1 MRRATIIVAAVVLSM
16 SIALPVFA
24 GQPIPEFLDTFAA
37 QSYGGNDGSMDFNG
51 PWIELGETN
60 GPASGFVW
68 VWDHEYCGGGYC
80 LTMGGTHNGAE
91 NHGAYRAIDLTGAS
105 FVKLSFHDGV
115 RLLDD
120 ESDGEAV
127 VQISSDGGDT
137 WKTLDTVDLD
147 REDGQVS
154 FHKKYTITNFASR
167 DTVIRFMI
175 TEAEDLNAYWVID
188 NVAVEATFDTPP
200 TSTTTTSTTEP
211 TVSTTTTS
219 TTEPTVS
226 TTTTSTT
233 EPTVSTTTTSTTKPA
248 ETTTT
253 THPREKEKKNPI
265 GIKAPDE
272 TTTTT
277 SRPETSTTTSRVMTT
292 TTEAPAQPGD
302 TVPPADR
309 EAMMSKTAL
318 AVPAAS
324 GTNAMPASMSGDSI
338 SQGHH
343 VEPVEAFAAAFLTE
357 SGNYGGN
364 LLPSVLLGI
373 VIAVVSLIGLG
384 SRRES

>member
-1 MRRATIIVAAVVLSM
+1 MKRSSTILATVVVSLSF
-16 SIALPVFA
+16 ALPALA
-24 GQPIPEFLDTFAA
+24 GQPIPEFLDTFAE

-80 LTMGGTHNGAE
+80 LKMGGTDDGAE

-105 FVKLSFHDGV
+105 SVKLSFDDGV
-115 RLLDD
+115 QRLDD

-127 VQISSDGGDT
+127 VQISTDGGDT
-137 WKTLDTVDLD
+137 WKTLDTINLD
-147 REDGQVS
+147 REDGSVS
-154 FHKKYTITNFASR
+154 LHKKYTITNYASGN
-167 DTVIRFMI
+167 TVIRFMI
-175 TEAEDLNAYWVID
+175 TEAEDLNAHWLID

-200 TSTTTTSTTEP
+200 TSTTTTSTTKP
-211 TVSTTTTS
+211 AVSTTTTS
-219 TTEPTVS
+219 TTEPS
-226 TTTTSTT
+226 SSTTSTT
-233 EPTVSTTTTSTTKPA
+233 KPSVTTTSTTKPSV
-248 ETTTT
+248 TTTT
-253 THPREKEKKNPI
+253 THPREKEKMNL
-265 GIKAPDE
+265 GGVNTPDE

-277 SRPETSTTTSRVMTT
+277 SRPETSRTTSRATTT
-292 TTEAPAQPGD
+292 TTEAPAKAGD

-309 EAMMSKTAL
+309 ETMMSKIAL

-324 GTNAMPASMSGDSI
+324 GTNAMPASMNGDSI

>member
-1 MRRATIIVAAVVLSM
+1 MKRTSTILATVVVSLSF
-16 SIALPVFA
+16 ALPALA
-24 GQPIPEFLDTFAA
+24 GEPIPEFLDTFAE

-60 GPASGFVW
+60 GPASGSVW

-80 LTMGGTHNGAE
+80 LKMGGTDSGAE

-105 FVKLSFHDGV
+105 YAKLSFDDGV
-115 RLLDD
+115 QLLDD
-120 ESDGEAV
+120 ESDGEAI
-127 VQISSDGGDT
+127 VQISTDGGDT
-137 WKTLDTVDLD
+137 WKTLDTMALD
-147 REDGQVS
+147 REDGKVS
-154 FHKKYTITNFASR
+154 FHKNYTITNFASR

-175 TEAEDLNAYWVID
+175 TEAENLNAYWIID
-188 NVAVEATFDTPP
+188 NVIVEATFETPP
-200 TSTTTTSTTEP
+200 TSTTSTSTTEPSASTTTTSTTEP
-211 TVSTTTTS
+211 SA
-219 TTEPTVS
+219 
-226 TTTTSTT
+226 
-233 EPTVSTTTTSTTKPA
+233 STTTTSTTKPSA
-248 ETTTT
+248 TTTT
-253 THPREKEKKNPI
+253 THPREKEKKNPS
-265 GIKAPDE
+265 GVNTPDE

-277 SRPETSTTTSRVMTT
+277 SRPETSTTTSRATTT
-292 TTEAPAQPGD
+292 TTEAPAQAGAA
-302 TVPPADR
+302 VPPADR
-309 EAMMSKTAL
+309 ETMMSKTAL

-384 SRRES
+384 SRKES

>member
-1 MRRATIIVAAVVLSM
+1 MRRATTIVAAVVLSM
-16 SIALPVFA
+16 SVALPVFA
-24 GQPIPEFLDTFAA
+24 DQPIPEFLDRFAE
-37 QSYGGNDGSMDFNG
+37 QSYGGNDGSMEFNG

-68 VWDHEYCGGGYC
+68 VWDHEYCEGGYC
-80 LTMGGTHNGAE
+80 LKMGGTDNGAE

-105 FVKLSFHDGV
+105 SAKLSFDDGV
-115 RLLDD
+115 QLLDD
-120 ESDGEAV
+120 ESEGEAV

-137 WKTLDTVDLD
+137 WKTLDTIALD

-154 FHKKYTITNFASR
+154 FHKNYGITNFASR

-175 TEAEDLNAYWVID
+175 TESEDLNAYWVID

-200 TSTTTTSTTEP
+200 TSTTS
-211 TVSTTTTS
+211 
-219 TTEPTVS
+219 
-226 TTTTSTT
+226 TSTT

-248 ETTTT
+248 VSTTTT
-253 THPREKEKKNPI
+253 STTKPTESTTTTNLREKEKKNP
-265 GIKAPDE
+265 GDIKAPDE

-277 SRPETSTTTSRVMTT
+277 SRPDTSTTTSHATT
-292 TTEAPAQPGD
+292 TTTGVPAPVGD
-302 TVPPADR
+302 TIPPADR
-309 EAMMSKTAL
+309 DQMMSKTAL

-324 GTNAMPASMSGDSI
+324 GTNAMPASMNGDST
-338 SQGHH
+338 SQRHH

-357 SGNYGGN
+357 SGDYGGN

-384 SRRES
+384 SRREN